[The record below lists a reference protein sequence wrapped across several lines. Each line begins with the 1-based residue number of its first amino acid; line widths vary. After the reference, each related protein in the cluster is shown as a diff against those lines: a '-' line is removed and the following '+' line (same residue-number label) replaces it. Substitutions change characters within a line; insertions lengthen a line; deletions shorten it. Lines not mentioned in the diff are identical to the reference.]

1 MILWKFEGG
10 FWSGREILEYFLGEV
25 VFRKGIEGGEK
36 QNRGKI
42 YSREKK
48 AQEEMPKVWNT

>member
-1 MILWKFEGG
+1 M
-10 FWSGREILEYFLGEV
+10 EYFLGEV